1 LENSSWEAGLLSR
14 WMSVLRI
21 IVLQRFRGTIDG
33 LTRDPLVFEVGVAER
48 KTSPLRFLLF
58 GCELT
63 LSRRRQQQL

>member
-1 LENSSWEAGLLSR
+1 
-14 WMSVLRI
+14 MSVLRI
-21 IVLQRFRGTIDG
+21 IAFQRFRGTING

-48 KTSPLRFLLF
+48 KAPPLRFLLL

>member
-21 IVLQRFRGTIDG
+21 IAQRFRGTIDG
-33 LTRDPLVFEVGVAER
+33 LTRDPLVLEVGVAER

>member
-1 LENSSWEAGLLSR
+1 MTTS
-14 WMSVLRI
+14 LRI
-21 IVLQRFRGTIDG
+21 TASQRFRGMIDG
-33 LTRDPLVFEVGVAER
+33 LTRDPLVLEVGVAVR